1 MNHARPMTALSS
13 ALRACLRLGA
23 WLTLVSSLSSCI
35 VTTVVVSGYYRASGG
50 ADHDAEVTAAWRGPE
65 GQLAIALEELEG
77 VCQREKTVLV
87 LTAGEL
93 EQMFA
98 GKVPGVAPL
107 MAVPHVRLPREILFR
122 GLALSRPD
130 PGSAA
135 WVPSAEWTPEL
146 VETEGVKSYA
156 LPATLANAPF
166 AVHWTHRYRA
176 GMPDETGFGLL
187 LSRTTG
193 EGVQH
198 ALLLPQ
204 AFEPPGW
211 TYALVPLA
219 IATDVLWITLLL
231 V

>member
-1 MNHARPMTALSS
+1 VIRARPMPALSS

-23 WLTLVSSLSSCI
+23 WLILVSSLSSCI
-35 VTTVVVSGYYRASGG
+35 VTTVVVSGYYQASGG
-50 ADHDAEVTAAWRGPE
+50 SDHEARVASAWRGPE
-65 GQLAIALEELEG
+65 GELAVELEELEG
-77 VCQREKTVLV
+77 VCRRKDAVLV
-87 LTAGEL
+87 LTANEL
-93 EQMFA
+93 DQMFA

-122 GLALSRPD
+122 GLASSRPD

-135 WVPSAEWTPEL
+135 WVPTAEWTPEL
-146 VETEGVKSYA
+146 VETGGVKSYA
-156 LPATLANAPF
+156 LPTTLADAPF

-187 LSRTTG
+187 LSRTTA

-211 TYALVPLA
+211 TYVLVPLA
-219 IATDVLWITLLL
+219 LATDVLWITLLI

>member
-1 MNHARPMTALSS
+1 LPTLP
-13 ALRACLRLGA
+13 LVTLVVRACLRLGA
-23 WLTLVSSLSSCI
+23 LLLLLGSLSSCI
-35 VTTVVVSGYYRASGG
+35 VTTVVVTGYYRASGG
-50 ADHDAEVTAAWRGPE
+50 SDHAAKVASAWRGPD
-65 GQLAIALEELEG
+65 GQLAVALEELEG
-77 VCQREKTVLV
+77 VCKREDTVLV
-87 LTAGEL
+87 LTANEL

-107 MAVPHVRLPREILFR
+107 LAVPHVRLPREILFR
-122 GLALSRPD
+122 GLALPRPD
-130 PGSAA
+130 PGSPA

-156 LPATLANAPF
+156 LPATLADETF

-187 LSRTTG
+187 LSRTTA

-211 TYALVPLA
+211 TYVLVPLA
-219 IATDVLWITLLL
+219 LAADVLWITLLL
-231 V
+231 A